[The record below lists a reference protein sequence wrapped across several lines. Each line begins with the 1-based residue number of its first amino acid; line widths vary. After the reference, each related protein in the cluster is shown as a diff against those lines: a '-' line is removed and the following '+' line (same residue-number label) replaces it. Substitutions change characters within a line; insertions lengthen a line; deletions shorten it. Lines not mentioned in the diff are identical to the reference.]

1 MVEKVSQIELEL
13 AQISPQTDTLVTVG
27 VFDGVHLGH
36 KYLISR
42 LREQAREKNLTSGVI
57 TFRQHPQEILTGKD
71 LPHLTTLEQR
81 ISLLKEEGIDFVA
94 ALTFNQEVARLGANK
109 FINLMKQYLRI
120 RGLVVGPDFALGH
133 QRKGDSQNLS
143 LLGKGGDFTVTVVP
157 PIKTNGEVVSSTAIR
172 EALINDN
179 LAKVHFL
186 LGRYFS
192 IQALVTSG
200 VGRGGKLGFPTANLD
215 LDPIQALPT
224 DGVYATWVHL
234 DDQKYQ
240 SVTNI
245 GKRPTF
251 DNGERT
257 VEVFLL
263 DYHDNLYGRQLTVD
277 FIEKLR
283 DEQKFSSADKLVK
296 QMKEDVKQSRAIL
309 FSRVANP

>member
-13 AQISPQTDTLVTVG
+13 AQISPQSDTLVTIG

-36 KYLISR
+36 RYLISR
-42 LREQAREKNLTSGVI
+42 LREQARQKKIACGVI
-57 TFRQHPQEILTGKD
+57 TFRQHPQEILTGKR

-81 ISLLKEEGIDFVA
+81 ISLLKAEGVDFVM
-94 ALTFNQEVARLGANK
+94 ALTFNQEIARLEATE
-109 FINLMKQYLRI
+109 FIILMKRYLRI
-120 RGLVVGPDFALGH
+120 KGLVVGPDFALGH

-143 LLGKGGDFTVTVVP
+143 ILGKENDFTVTIVP
-157 PIKTNGEVVSSTAIR
+157 SIKTNGEVVSSTAIR
-172 EALINDN
+172 DALTKDN

-192 IQALVTSG
+192 IQAVVTTG
-200 VGRGGKLGFPTANLD
+200 VGRGSKLGFPTANLAI
-215 LDPIQALPT
+215 DPIQALPT

-234 DDQKYQ
+234 NDQKYQ

-263 DYHDNLYGRQLTVD
+263 DYQDNLYDRQLTID
-277 FIEKLR
+277 IIERLR
-283 DEQKFSSADKLVK
+283 DEKRFSSVDKLVK
-296 QMKEDVKQSRAIL
+296 QMEDDVSQSRVIL
-309 FSRVANP
+309 SSRGANP